1 MSLLTGFLRCF
12 IAMSLVLFIGCA
24 SYGERKQ
31 LDMLEDRTEHYET
44 ALRWGRYDIAGAFI
58 SSKVPG
64 HKEDNLDALKKIK
77 ITSYKLLGR
86 NVFEDNKE
94 AEQKVEIRF
103 YNIDNLIEKTIT
115 DNQTWFFDEELGNWL
130 LSSGLPDFQLY

>member
-1 MSLLTGFLRCF
+1 
-12 IAMSLVLFIGCA
+12 MSLVLIIGCA

-44 ALRWGRYDIAGAFI
+44 ALRWGKYEIARAFI
-58 SSKVPG
+58 SSKVTG
-64 HKEDNLDALKKIK
+64 RKQYNLDALKKIK

-115 DNQTWFFDEELGNWL
+115 DNQTWIFDQDLENWF

>member
-1 MSLLTGFLRCF
+1 MSVLTGFLRCF
-12 IAMSLVLFIGCA
+12 IAMLLVLFIGCA

-44 ALRWGRYDIAGAFI
+44 ALRWGRYDLARAFI

-64 HKEDNLDALKKIK
+64 HKQDNPDALKKIK

-103 YNIDNLIEKTIT
+103 YNVDNLIEKTIT
-115 DNQTWFFDEELGNWL
+115 DSQTWFFDEDLGNWL
-130 LSSGLPDFQLY
+130 LSSGLPDFQ

>member
-1 MSLLTGFLRCF
+1 MSLLTSFLRCF
-12 IAMSLVLFIGCA
+12 LAMYLVLFIGCA

-44 ALRWGRYDIAGAFI
+44 ALRWGRYEIARAFI

-64 HKEDNLDALKKIK
+64 RKQDNLDALKQIK

-86 NVFEDNKE
+86 NVFQNNIE

-115 DNQTWFFDEELGNWL
+115 DNQTWIFDKDLGNWF
-130 LSSGLPDFQLY
+130 LSSGLPDFQ